1 MTQFDSRKNRDIE
14 RHTKN
19 NETRARINLMNF
31 EKSMSSFSSEDK
43 IIRIK
48 TVRSDQLEFERHG
61 FSLGTNIGCGAFA
74 TVKTAVYSK
83 STADHD
89 DQYLRLACKIIDKA
103 RTSMDYLT
111 KFLPRELDILKQI
124 NHPSIIQVHSI
135 FQRKQKIY
143 IFMQNAEHGDLFQ
156 FIKINGPV
164 KESCAKIWF
173 GQIASAIRYLH
184 SVNIVHRDLKC
195 ENILLSRHMNA
206 KVSDFGFAKI
216 CDGPLRVGDTH
227 TMLELSRTYCGSIAY
242 AAPEILQNLP
252 YDPRVADVWSMGV
265 ILFIMLFAAMPY
277 DDQSFSIII
286 REQKERKLH
295 SVKTIEMK
303 LSRSCKKLY
312 RSLLEPDL
320 VARAKLDDISQ
331 SSWLR
336 KYCRCN

>member
-1 MTQFDSRKNRDIE
+1 MKRKTQIS
-14 RHTKN
+14 
-19 NETRARINLMNF
+19 LMNI
-31 EKSMSSFSSEDK
+31 EKSVSSFSSEDK
-43 IIRIK
+43 IIRVK

-61 FSLGTNIGCGAFA
+61 FSLGSNIGCGAFA
-74 TVKTAVYSK
+74 TVKTALYSK
-83 STADHD
+83 SSTDD
-89 DQYLRLACKIIDKA
+89 DQYLRLACKIIDKT
-103 RTSMDYLT
+103 RTSMDYLK

-124 NHPSIIQVHSI
+124 NHPNIIQVHSI

-173 GQIASAIRYLH
+173 NQIASAIRYLH

-216 CDGPLRVGDTH
+216 CDGQSPVGDTL
-227 TMLELSRTYCGSIAY
+227 TMLNLSRTFCGSIAY

-252 YDPRVADVWSMGV
+252 YDPRVADIWSMGV

-286 REQKERKLH
+286 KEQKERKLH
-295 SVKTIEMK
+295 SVKTIELK

-320 VARAKLDDISQ
+320 VARAKLDDIFH
-331 SSWLR
+331 SSWLK